1 MGLFGGIVAAT
12 FASMAGEPAIDDAI
26 AIEEANAAAQPEDPA
41 GSHGWWRRR
50 SAADRRPSRRRRFR

>member
-1 MGLFGGIVAAT
+1 VGLFGGIVAAT

-41 GSHGWWRRR
+41 GSRGWWPRRN
-50 SAADRRPSRRRRFR
+50 ATDRRPSRRRRFR